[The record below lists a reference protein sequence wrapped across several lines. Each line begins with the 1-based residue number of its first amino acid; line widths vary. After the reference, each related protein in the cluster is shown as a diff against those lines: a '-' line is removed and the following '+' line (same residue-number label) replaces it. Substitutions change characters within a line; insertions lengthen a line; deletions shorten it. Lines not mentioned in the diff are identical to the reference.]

1 MASQPR
7 YRVVVYDLDAGETET
22 VIMEAEGE
30 AFQVAVGA
38 EPEEG
43 RMSGERGV
51 GGVVHLCEHLA
62 DLIAANPT
70 SSTR

>member
-1 MASQPR
+1 MASRSR
-7 YRVVVYDLDAGETET
+7 YRVVVHELDTET
-22 VIMEAEGE
+22 AIMDAEGE

-38 EPEEG
+38 EHEG

-51 GGVVHLCEHLA
+51 GGPADLLEHIA

-70 SSTR
+70 GSTR

>member
-1 MASQPR
+1 M
-7 YRVVVYDLDAGETET
+7 VVHELDAE
-22 VIMEAEGE
+22 EA
-30 AFQVAVGA
+30 
-38 EPEEG
+38 EEG

-62 DLIAANPT
+62 DLITDNPT